1 MAPRPIFCA
10 THPRAVSTA
19 FERVF
24 MTRRDTLRCVHE
36 PFGDA
41 FYFGPERMGK
51 RFANDEKTRQE
62 SGYANT
68 TYRDVLNDIETDGQ
82 NEDIRIPNPTRTA
95 SPAIMGGVSLAYN
108 YQGKRIFIKDMA
120 YYFMAPDGEPTSI
133 APSLG
138 GRPEPN
144 NPTNIPLDILRKFNF
159 TFLIRHPSRS
169 VPSYW
174 RCTIPP
180 LCEIHGFDHYM
191 PSEAGY
197 EELVRLFDYL
207 ISEGVVDKDNLTVL
221 DADDMLDNPEEK
233 IKEYCKRT
241 EIDFV
246 PEMLEWT
253 EADGEDAAKHFA
265 KWNGFHDDAI
275 HSSSLRPRAHAQKAS
290 TVESENADWTE
301 KFGADAAKAIRRT
314 VDANIPHYEYLKQFK
329 L

>member
-24 MTRRDTLRCVHE
+24 MTCRDTLRCVHE

-51 RFANDEKTRQE
+51 RFANDEKARQE

-68 TYRDVLNDIETDGQ
+68 TYRDVLNDIESDGQ
-82 NEDIRIPNPTRTA
+82 NE
-95 SPAIMGGVSLAYN
+95 
-108 YQGKRIFIKDMA
+108 GKRIFIKDMA

-138 GRPEPN
+138 GRPEPT

-180 LCEIHGFDHYM
+180 LSEIHGFDHYM

-207 ISEGVVDKDNLTVL
+207 ISEGIVDKDNLTVL

-241 EIDFV
+241 EIEFD
-246 PEMLEWT
+246 PKMLEWT
-253 EADGEDAAKHFA
+253 EEDGQDAAKHFA

-290 TVESENADWTE
+290 TVESENAEWTE